1 MRRTFLCL
9 CALFGVCFS
18 LGGAVITLEHSNAAL
33 NGPNRI
39 FQPELIGAGPP
50 AQWNVLTD
58 SMPSAMT
65 QISPL
70 APKANRKNV
79 IGQLSQIPAEH
90 RFPMLL
96 YAKESFEGFQL
107 SVRLKILEGE
117 QAQSAGVLFR
127 WQNPQNYYS
136 VRIDALGGWFLF
148 RKTVNGQEQEPIGN
162 RCKIQPRQWH
172 TLHIQCE
179 GPKISLRLNDEETIP
194 TIIDTQFS
202 SGKIGYFTQADT
214 TAYFADAKIT
224 YRPQIIAAQRIINQV
239 MKKYSRLLQISLYA
253 KRNENSLTTVIAG
266 NQKERIG
273 QAADEAV
280 LDSILRRNIYF
291 AKTRKTI
298 ILTLPVKDRNGEGM
312 AACRIELKSF
322 PGQTR
327 QNAVAR
333 CLPIIQMIQAQALNR
348 EDLFQ

>member
-1 MRRTFLCL
+1 MRRRFLCL
-9 CALFGVCFS
+9 CAFFGICFS
-18 LGGAVITLEHSNAAL
+18 LGGAVISLEHSDVAL
-33 NGPNRI
+33 SGPNQI
-39 FQPELIGAGPP
+39 FQPELVGKGPP
-50 AQWNVLTD
+50 AQWSVLTD

-65 QISPL
+65 RISPL

-79 IGQLSQIPAEH
+79 IGQLSRIPTES

-96 YAKESFEGFQL
+96 YSKESFEDFQL

-148 RKTVNGQEQEPIGN
+148 IKTVNGEEQEPIGN
-162 RCKIQPRQWH
+162 RCKIEPRQWH
-172 TLHIQCE
+172 TLRIQCE
-179 GPKISLRLNDEETIP
+179 GPKISLRLNDAETIP
-194 TIIDTQFS
+194 TLIDTQFS
-202 SGKIGYFTQADT
+202 SGKIGYCTQADT
-214 TAYFADAKIT
+214 MAYFGDAQIT
-224 YRPQIIAAQRIINQV
+224 YRPQILAAQRIINQV
-239 MKKYSRLLQISLYA
+239 MKKYSRLLRISLYA
-253 KRNENSLTTVIAG
+253 GREENSPAVVIAS

-291 AKTRKTI
+291 ARTRKTI
-298 ILTLPVKDRNGEGM
+298 VVTLPIKDRNGEGV

-333 CLPIIQMIQAQALNR
+333 CLPVIQMIEAQVLNR
-348 EDLFQ
+348 DDLFQ

>member
-1 MRRTFLCL
+1 MGRSFLCL

-18 LGGAVITLEHSNAAL
+18 LGGAVISFEHSEAAL
-33 NGPNRI
+33 NGPNQI
-39 FQPELIGAGPP
+39 FQPELVGKGPP

-58 SMPSAMT
+58 NMPSAMT

-70 APKANRKNV
+70 APKANRKPV
-79 IGQLSQIPAEH
+79 IGQLSRIPTES

-96 YAKESFEGFQL
+96 YAKEGFEDFQF

-127 WQNPQNYYS
+127 WQDPQNYYS
-136 VRIDALGGWFLF
+136 ARIDALGGWFLF

-162 RCKIQPRQWH
+162 RCKIEPRQWH
-172 TLHIQCE
+172 TLRVQCE
-179 GPKISLRLNDEETIP
+179 GQKISLRLNDEETIP
-194 TIIDTQFS
+194 TLSDAQFS

-214 TAYFADAKIT
+214 TAYFGDAKIT
-224 YRPQIIAAQRIINQV
+224 YRPQIAAAQRIINQV
-239 MKKYSRLLQISLYA
+239 MQKYGRLLRASLYA
-253 KRNENSLTTVIAG
+253 GRDENGAAAVIAS

-291 AKTRKTI
+291 SRTRKTI
-298 ILTLPVKDRNGEGM
+298 IVTLPVKDRNGEGM

-327 QNAVAR
+327 QNALAR
-333 CLPIIQMIQAQALNR
+333 CLPVIQMIEAQALNR